1 MISILVDEVACYM
14 ELVDGETSYRYV
26 LEGSGSMLTFFKEK
40 DENEFHLGSKERQ
53 IKFD

>member
-1 MISILVDEVACYM
+1 M
-14 ELVDGETSYRYV
+14 ELVDGEISHRYV
-26 LEGSGSMLTFFKEK
+26 LEGSGPTLTFLKEK